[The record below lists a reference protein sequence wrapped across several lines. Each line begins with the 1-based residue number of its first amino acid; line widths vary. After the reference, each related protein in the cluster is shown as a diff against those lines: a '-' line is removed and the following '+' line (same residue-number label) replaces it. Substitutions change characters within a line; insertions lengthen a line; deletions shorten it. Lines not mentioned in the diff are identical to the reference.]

1 MKALIQR
8 VSHAQVDVAGNTV
21 GKIGP
26 GLLVLLGVDRGDD
39 KSTADKLLHKVL
51 HYRIFADQEGRMN
64 NNVQQAGGSLLVVS
78 QFTLSASTQKGMR
91 PSFTSAAAPALA
103 EELYQY
109 FHTQAALTLPVQ
121 TGEFG
126 ADMQVSLCND
136 GPVTFILEVAS

>member
-64 NNVQQAGGSLLVVS
+64 NNVQQAGGSVLVVS

-109 FHTQAALTLPVQ
+109 FYTQAAVTLPVQ

-136 GPVTFILEVAS
+136 GPVTFMLEVAS

>member
-1 MKALIQR
+1 MLKDVNDTKEDALWL
-8 VSHAQVDVAGNTV
+8 AQ
-21 GKIGP
+21 KI
-26 GLLVLLGVDRGDD
+26 
-39 KSTADKLLHKVL
+39 SKLRL
-51 HYRIFADQEGRMN
+51 FADNNDNMN
-64 NNVQQAGGSLLVVS
+64 RSIIEIQGDILVVS

-126 ADMQVSLCND
+126 ADMKVSLLND
-136 GPVTFILEVAS
+136 GPVTIIIDSKNRI